1 MKYRTFRG
9 WAGLQVHAAWDPTRG
24 TFTAYAQDRQGT
36 IVWQIGQ
43 LEVELPTI
51 TALQRALEQR
61 RAHLTVE
68 VVAALLGDQE
78 GGPAALALA
87 GVGGGQ

>member
-1 MKYRTFRG
+1 MQYRTFRG
-9 WAGLQVHAAWDPTRG
+9 WAGLQVHAAWNSERR
-24 TFTAYAQDRQGT
+24 TFTAYGRDRHDT

-43 LEVELPTI
+43 DDVELPTI
-51 TALQRALEQR
+51 TALQQALEPL

-87 GVGGGQ
+87 GVGGDQ